1 MLQFGAEYNIDFV
14 FSKDGAF
21 ITPENLAKFD
31 AVVFYTSGDL
41 TDQPRNGLGDNYPLM
56 TAAGKDALL
65 KAVREGKGFVG
76 IHSAVDTFSH
86 PSGAAHSEPTD
97 PYARMLGTGCKGVSS
112 VQKRT
117 VLAVDKSFPGMK
129 QVPANFAV
137 NQEWYFLTHL
147 QKDLHVI
154 LARERGAAVDSK
166 GPEPVAWARWKAKA
180 GFTTRVWGTT
190 RKRGKSRSSGK
201 CCSAHCA
208 GPPAWSRRDLGSPP
222 TSMPDDAA
230 ARNSDR
236 RARKPTTPAQLKK
249 SAKCLPNTRFPR
261 QLLRPVRSIST
272 SAGNC
277 SSTIT

>member
-31 AVVFYTSGDL
+31 AVLFYTSGDP

-65 KAVREGKGFVG
+65 KAIREGKGFVG
-76 IHSAVDTFSH
+76 IHSAADTFSG
-86 PSGAAHSEPTD
+86 PSGAAHSETID
-97 PYARMLGTGCKGVSS
+97 PYARMLGAGCKGVSS

-117 VLAVDKSFPGMK
+117 VLAVDKSFPGME

-154 LARERGAAVDSK
+154 LARESGAALDSK
-166 GPEPVAWARWKAKA
+166 PPEPVAWARMEGK
-180 GFTTRVWGTT
+180 GRVYYTSLGHDEETWQNPVFRQMLLG
-190 RKRGKSRSSGK
+190 
-201 CCSAHCA
+201 ACA
-208 GPPAWSRRDLGSPP
+208 GPPAWSRP
-222 TSMPDDAA
+222 TWGPAPTGTPI
-230 ARNSDR
+230 ARRQAIR
-236 RARKPTTPAQLKK
+236 RRRIPRSLSRHP
-249 SAKCLPNTRFPR
+249 PNTRFPR
-261 QLLRPVRSIST
+261 RSLPKVRSTST
-272 SAGNC
+272 WDGSC